1 MTLSREHLL
10 QWLAHSAQAF
20 KTHQDELTDLDREI
34 GDGDHGLNM
43 QRGFA
48 KVAEKLPELSGKPPA
63 DILKTTG
70 MTLLSS
76 VGGASGPL
84 YGTFFIKAAQSVGNS
99 EHLDLPA
106 LAAAVQAG
114 TDGIIARGHAQEG
127 DKTLCDVWLPV
138 CAHLQHSRAPLAQAV
153 QEAAAIAAQAADA
166 TIPMQAKKGR
176 ASYLQE
182 RSIGHKDPGAASSAL
197 LLAALAQTLAGEA

>member
-1 MTLSREHLL
+1 MSLTRTHLL
-10 QWLAHSAQAF
+10 DWLARAAQAF
-20 KTHQDELTDLDREI
+20 KTHQDELTELDREI

-48 KVAEKLPELSGKPPA
+48 KVAEQLPQWQEKTPA
-63 DILKTTG
+63 DIFKTTG

-84 YGTFFIKAAQSVGNS
+84 YGTFFIKAAQSIGHHDS
-99 EHLDLPA
+99 LDLA
-106 LAAAVQAG
+106 VLSAAIAAG
-114 TDGIIARGHAQEG
+114 TQGVIARGHAEAG

-138 CAHLQHSRAPLAQAV
+138 SAYLQNSAEALPQALAQAARIAG
-153 QEAAAIAAQAADA
+153 EAAEA

-176 ASYLQE
+176 ASYLQA

-197 LLAALAQTLAGEA
+197 LLQTLADSLPA